1 MLNTLIVLSQHDIE
15 AIHHTSLTILRD
27 LGVSLPSQEV
37 LGALVEAGADVDLDH
52 KVARIPERLVVEA
65 IERAGK
71 RYILY
76 GRDPDRTA
84 CFGYGDFVL
93 VSSPGQF
100 AWVDEDGN
108 QRRSPTQED
117 ARAGIR
123 ASDALEH
130 IDIAGA
136 MGMALDIPA
145 EYRDVWMA
153 AESVKGSTK
162 PTHVWVANG
171 RTLEYIL
178 RIYET
183 VTGGREAH
191 RQRPMIAAFVEPIS
205 PLCFSET
212 GLEILS
218 TCARY
223 GLPVGFGPMVQA
235 GATGPATLA
244 GTLALENAE
253 ILAGIVLAQTFG
265 PGVPV
270 CYGGIPHIMDMRSS
284 QISFG
289 SPEQGLMAIAMTQMA
304 RHYGLPVYINV
315 GLSDS
320 KRVDAQSGLE
330 RGMTLLMGAL
340 AGADTF
346 GHMGILGADQA
357 GSLEQLIVDN
367 EMAAYVKRVLR
378 GFSVDEDTL
387 ALDVIRKVGIGGN
400 FLGEAHTRQHFR
412 QELWL
417 PSASPFDFTLRRRS
431 GQAQDKLRA
440 GPIAFDRRRW
450 EEWWAD
456 GARTMADWARERKV
470 QVLAEHHP
478 PPPEPELAREIDDIV
493 AAARRDLLK

>member
-1 MLNTLIVLSQHDIE
+1 MLNTLTILAHSDIE

-27 LGVSLPSQEV
+27 VGVRLPSQEV
-37 LGALVEAGADVDLDH
+37 LEALAEAGADVDLDH
-52 KVARIPERLVVEA
+52 RVARIPERLVVEA
-65 IERAGK
+65 LERAGK

-76 GRDPDRTA
+76 GRDPERTA
-84 CFGYGDFVL
+84 RFGYGDFVL

-100 AWVDEDGN
+100 AWVDEDGD
-108 QRRSPTQED
+108 QRRQPTQED

-123 ASDALEH
+123 VGDALEH
-130 IDIAGA
+130 IDIVGA
-136 MGMALDIPA
+136 IGLATDVPA

-153 AESVKGSTK
+153 AELVKGSTK

-171 RTLEYIL
+171 RTLAYIL
-178 RIYET
+178 RIYEAL
-183 VTGGREAH
+183 VGGREAH

-205 PLCFSET
+205 PLQFPET
-212 GLEILS
+212 GLEILV

-235 GATGPATLA
+235 GATGPTTLA

-289 SPEQGLMAIAMTQMA
+289 SPEQALMAVAMTQMA
-304 RHYGLPVYINV
+304 GHYGLPVYINV

-320 KRVDAQSGLE
+320 KRVDVQSGLE

-378 GFSVDEDTL
+378 GFSVDEETL
-387 ALDVIRKVGIGGN
+387 ALDVVRQVGIGGN
-400 FLGEAHTRQHFR
+400 FLGEAHTHAHFR
-412 QELWL
+412 QELWF
-417 PSASPFDFTLRRRS
+417 PV
-431 GQAQDKLRA
+431 
-440 GPIAFDRRRW
+440 AFDRRRW
-450 EEWWAD
+450 AEWWAD
-456 GARTMADWARERKV
+456 GARTMVDWARERKAHI
-470 QVLAEHHP
+470 LAEHRP
-478 PPPEPELAREIDDIV
+478 PAPAPDLVREIDAIV
-493 AAARRDLLK
+493 AAARRDLLM

>member
-1 MLNTLIVLSQHDIE
+1 MLDAWTVLAQRDIE
-15 AIHHTSLTILRD
+15 AIHNISLAILRD
-27 LGVSLPSQEV
+27 LGVSLPSREV
-37 LGALVEAGADVDLDH
+37 LDALAQAGADVDLNH
-52 KVARIPERLVVEA
+52 QVVRIPERLVVEA

-71 RYILY
+71 RYVLH
-76 GRDPDRTA
+76 GRGPDQTA
-84 CFGYGDFVL
+84 RFGYGDCVL

-100 AWVDEDGN
+100 ACVDEDGG
-108 QRRSPTQED
+108 QRRQPTQKD
-117 ARAGIR
+117 ARAGICV
-123 ASDALEH
+123 ADALEH
-130 IDIAGA
+130 IDIVGA
-136 MGMALDIPA
+136 VGQAMDVPA
-145 EYRDVWMA
+145 EYRDVWLA
-153 AESVKGSTK
+153 AELVKGSPK
-162 PTHVWVANG
+162 PTHVWVANS

-178 RIYET
+178 RIYEA

-191 RQRPMIAAFVEPIS
+191 RRRPMIAAFVEPIS
-205 PLCFSET
+205 PLRFPET
-212 GLEILS
+212 GLEILV

-289 SPEQGLMAIAMTQMA
+289 SPEQGLMAVVMTQMA
-304 RHYGLPVYINV
+304 RYYDLPVYVNV

-320 KRVDAQSGLE
+320 KRVDVQSGLE

-357 GSLEQLIVDN
+357 GSLEQLIADN

-387 ALDVIRKVGIGGN
+387 ALDVIRQVGIGGN
-400 FLGEAHTRQHFR
+400 FLGESHTYDHFR
-412 QELWL
+412 QELWF
-417 PSASPFDFTLRRRS
+417 PT
-431 GQAQDKLRA
+431 
-440 GPIAFDRRRW
+440 AFDRRRW
-450 EEWWAD
+450 DEWWAD
-456 GARTMADWARERKV
+456 GARTMADWAHEHKV
-470 QVLAEHHP
+470 QILEEHHP
-478 PPPEPELAREIDDIV
+478 TAPDPDLIREIDSIVV
-493 AAARRDLLK
+493 AAQRDLLEQ

>member
-1 MLNTLIVLSQHDIE
+1 MPNLDYLARHDIE
-15 AIHHTSLTILRD
+15 AIHDTSLTILRD
-27 LGVSLPSQEV
+27 VGVNLPNQE
-37 LGALVEAGADVDLDH
+37 ALDALAEAGADIDLNH
-52 KVARIPERLVVEA
+52 QVARIPERLVAEA
-65 IERAGK
+65 LERAGK
-71 RYILY
+71 QYILY
-76 GRDPDRTA
+76 GRDPERTA
-84 CFGYGDFVL
+84 RFGYGDPETGFVL

-100 AWVDEDGN
+100 AWVDEDGGP
-108 QRRSPTQED
+108 RRQPTRED
-117 ARAGIR
+117 AHAGIR
-123 ASDALEH
+123 VGDALEH
-130 IDIAGA
+130 IDIVGA

-145 EYRDVWMA
+145 EYRDVWLA

-162 PTHVWVANG
+162 PTHVWVTNG
-171 RTLEYIL
+171 RSLTYIL
-178 RIYET
+178 RIYEA
-183 VTGGREAH
+183 VMGGREAH
-191 RQRPMIAAFVEPIS
+191 RQRPMIAAFIEPIS
-205 PLCFSET
+205 PLRFPET
-212 GLEILS
+212 GLEILIA
-218 TCARY
+218 CARY

-289 SPEQGLMAIAMTQMA
+289 SPEQGLMAVAMTQIA
-304 RHYGLPVYINV
+304 HHYGLPVYINV

-330 RGMTLLMGAL
+330 RGMTLLVGAL

-378 GFSVDEDTL
+378 GFAVDEEAL
-387 ALDVIRKVGIGGN
+387 ALDVIQKVGIGGN
-400 FLGEAHTRQHFR
+400 FLGEAHTHRHFR
-412 QELWL
+412 RELWF
-417 PSASPFDFTLRRRS
+417 PT
-431 GQAQDKLRA
+431 
-440 GPIAFDRRRW
+440 AFDRRRW

-456 GARTMADWARERKV
+456 GARTMADWAHERKA
-470 QVLAEHHP
+470 QILTEHRPLA
-478 PPPEPELAREIDDIV
+478 PEPDLVREIDGIV
-493 AAARRDLLK
+493 AAARRELLG

>member
-1 MLNTLIVLSQHDIE
+1 MLNTWTVLAQQDLE
-15 AIHHTSLTILRD
+15 TIHHTSLTILRD
-27 LGVSLPSQEV
+27 VGVSLPNREV
-37 LGALVEAGADVDLDH
+37 LDALARAGADVDLDH
-52 KVARIPERLVVEA
+52 QVARIPEQSVVEA

-71 RYILY
+71 QYVLY
-76 GRDPDRTA
+76 GRDPEQTA
-84 CFGYGDFVL
+84 RFGHGDFVL

-100 AWVDEDGN
+100 AWVDEDGS
-108 QRRSPTQED
+108 QRRQPTQED
-117 ARAGIR
+117 ARTGIR
-123 ASDALEH
+123 VGDALEH
-130 IDIAGA
+130 IDIVGA
-136 MGMALDIPA
+136 MGTALDIPA

-171 RTLEYIL
+171 RTLAYIL
-178 RIYET
+178 RIYEA

-205 PLCFSET
+205 PLRFPET
-212 GLEILS
+212 GLDILV

-223 GLPVGFGPMVQA
+223 GLPIGFGPMVQA

-289 SPEQGLMAIAMTQMA
+289 SPEQGLMAVAMTQMA
-304 RHYGLPVYINV
+304 HHYGLPVYINV

-320 KRVDAQSGLE
+320 KRVDIQSGLE

-357 GSLEQLIVDN
+357 GSLEQLIADN

-387 ALDVIRKVGIGGN
+387 ALDVIRQVGIGGN
-400 FLGEAHTRQHFR
+400 FLGESHTYDHFR
-412 QELWL
+412 QELWF
-417 PSASPFDFTLRRRS
+417 PT
-431 GQAQDKLRA
+431 
-440 GPIAFDRRRW
+440 AFDRRRW
-450 EEWWAD
+450 DEWWAD
-456 GARTMADWARERKV
+456 GARTMADWAHEHKV
-470 QVLAEHHP
+470 QILEEHHP
-478 PPPEPELAREIDDIV
+478 TAPDPDLIREIDSIVV
-493 AAARRDLLK
+493 AAQRDLLEQ

>member
-1 MLNTLIVLSQHDIE
+1 MLNTLTILTQHDIE
-15 AIHHTSLTILRD
+15 AIHHTSLSILCD
-27 LGVSLPSQEV
+27 LGVNLPSQEV
-37 LGALVEAGADVDLDH
+37 LDALVEAGADVDFNH
-52 KVARIPERLVVEA
+52 QVARIPERLVVES
-65 IERAGK
+65 IEQAGK

-76 GRDPDRTA
+76 GRDPERTA
-84 CFGYGDFVL
+84 RFGYGDFVL

-100 AWVDEDGN
+100 AWVDEDGG
-108 QRRSPTQED
+108 QRRQPTQED

-123 ASDALEH
+123 VSDALEH
-130 IDIAGA
+130 MDIVGA
-136 MGMALDIPA
+136 LGMALDIPA

-153 AESVKGSTK
+153 AELIKGSTK

-171 RTLEYIL
+171 RTLAYIL
-178 RIYET
+178 RIYEA
-183 VTGGREAH
+183 VTGGRKAH
-191 RQRPMIAAFVEPIS
+191 RRRPMIAAFIEPVS
-205 PLCFSET
+205 PLRFPET
-212 GLEILS
+212 GLEILV

-223 GLPVGFGPMVQA
+223 GLPVAFGPMVQA

-244 GTLALENAE
+244 GTLAVENAE
-253 ILAGIVLAQTFG
+253 ILAGIVLAQIFG

-304 RHYGLPVYINV
+304 RYYGLPVYINV

-378 GFSVDEDTL
+378 GFSVDEETL
-387 ALDVIRKVGIGGN
+387 ALDVIQKVGIGGN
-400 FLGEAHTRQHFR
+400 FLGEAHTRDHFL

-417 PSASPFDFTLRRRS
+417 
-431 GQAQDKLRA
+431 
-440 GPIAFDRRRW
+440 PIAFDRRRW
-450 EEWWAD
+450 DEWWGD
-456 GARTMADWARERKV
+456 GARTMAGWARERKA
-470 QVLAEHHP
+470 QILAEHHP
-478 PPPEPELAREIDDIV
+478 TAPEPELTREIDGIV
-493 AAARRDLLK
+493 SAARRDLLK

>member
-1 MLNTLIVLSQHDIE
+1 MLNQWAVLTQRDIE

-27 LGVSLPSQEV
+27 VGVSLPNRE
-37 LGALVEAGADVDLDH
+37 ALDALAVAGADVDFKH
-52 KVARIPERLVVEA
+52 QVARIPERLVVDS

-71 RYILY
+71 QYILY
-76 GRDPDRTA
+76 GRDPQRTA
-84 CFGYGDFVL
+84 RFGYGDFVL

-100 AWVDEDGN
+100 AWVDEDGGP
-108 QRRSPTQED
+108 RRQPTQED
-117 ARAGIR
+117 TRAGILV
-123 ASDALEH
+123 SDALEH
-130 IDIAGA
+130 IDIVGA

-153 AESVKGSTK
+153 AELVKNSSK

-171 RTLEYIL
+171 RSLEYIL
-178 RIYET
+178 RIYEA
-183 VTGGREAH
+183 VVGGRQAH
-191 RQRPMIAAFVEPIS
+191 RQRPMIAAFIEPIS
-205 PLCFSET
+205 PLRFPET
-212 GLEILS
+212 GLEILI

-223 GLPVGFGPMVQA
+223 GLPIAFGPMVQA

-253 ILAGIVLAQTFG
+253 ILAGIVLAQVFG

-270 CYGGIPHIMDMRSS
+270 CYGGIPHIMDMRTS

-289 SPEQGLMAIAMTQMA
+289 SPEQGLMAVAMTQIA
-304 RHYGLPVYINV
+304 RYYGLPVYINV

-357 GSLEQLIVDN
+357 ASLEQLIVDN
-367 EMAAYVKRVLR
+367 EMAAYIKRVLR
-378 GFSVDEDTL
+378 GFEVNEDTL

-400 FLGEAHTRQHFR
+400 FLGEVHTRRHFR

-417 PSASPFDFTLRRRS
+417 PT
-431 GQAQDKLRA
+431 
-440 GPIAFDRRRW
+440 AFDRWRW
-450 EEWWAD
+450 DEWWAN
-456 GARTMADWARERKV
+456 GAKSMADWARERKA
-470 QVLAEHHP
+470 QILAEHHP
-478 PPPEPELAREIDDIV
+478 PALPPDLARELDDIV
-493 AAARRDLLK
+493 AAARRQ

>member
-1 MLNTLIVLSQHDIE
+1 VLNTWTVLAQQDLE
-15 AIHHTSLTILRD
+15 TIHHTSLTILRD
-27 LGVSLPSQEV
+27 VGVSLPNREV
-37 LGALVEAGADVDLDH
+37 LNALARAGADVDLDQQ
-52 KVARIPERLVVEA
+52 VARIPERLVVEA

-71 RYILY
+71 QYILY
-76 GRDPDRTA
+76 GRDPEQTA
-84 CFGYGDFVL
+84 RFGYGDFVL

-100 AWVDEDGN
+100 AWVDEDGS
-108 QRRSPTQED
+108 QRRQPTQKD

-123 ASDALEH
+123 VGDALEH
-130 IDIAGA
+130 IDIVGA

-171 RTLEYIL
+171 RTLAYIL
-178 RIYET
+178 HIYEA

-205 PLCFSET
+205 PLRFPET
-212 GLEILS
+212 GLDILV

-223 GLPVGFGPMVQA
+223 GLPIGFGPMVQA

-289 SPEQGLMAIAMTQMA
+289 SPEQGLMAVAMTQMA
-304 RHYGLPVYINV
+304 HHYGLPVYINV

-320 KRVDAQSGLE
+320 KRVDIQSGLE

-357 GSLEQLIVDN
+357 GSLEQLIADN

-387 ALDVIRKVGIGGN
+387 ALDVIRQVGIGGN
-400 FLGEAHTRQHFR
+400 FLGEAHTYDHFR
-412 QELWL
+412 QELWF
-417 PSASPFDFTLRRRS
+417 PT
-431 GQAQDKLRA
+431 
-440 GPIAFDRRRW
+440 AFDRRRW
-450 EEWWAD
+450 DEWWAD
-456 GARTMADWARERKV
+456 GARTMADWAHEHKV
-470 QVLAEHHP
+470 QILEGHHP
-478 PPPEPELAREIDDIV
+478 TAPDPDLVREIDSIV
-493 AAARRDLLK
+493 AAARRDLLEQ

>member
-27 LGVSLPSQEV
+27 LGVRLPSQEV

-52 KVARIPERLVVEA
+52 KVARIPERLVVGA

-100 AWVDEDGN
+100 AWVDEESS
-108 QRRSPTQED
+108 QRRPPTQED

-123 ASDALEH
+123 VSDALEH
-130 IDIAGA
+130 IDIVGA
-136 MGMALDIPA
+136 MGMALDI
-145 EYRDVWMA
+145 
-153 AESVKGSTK
+153 ESVKGSTK

-178 RIYET
+178 RIYEA

-191 RQRPMIAAFVEPIS
+191 RQRPMIAAFIEPVS
-205 PLCFSET
+205 PLRFSET
-212 GLEILS
+212 GLEILV

-223 GLPVGFGPMVQA
+223 GLPVAFGPMVQA

-253 ILAGIVLAQTFG
+253 ILAGIVLAQTFLAQTLG

-289 SPEQGLMAIAMTQMA
+289 SPEQGLMAVAMTQMA

-378 GFSVDEDTL
+378 GFSVDEETL
-387 ALDVIRKVGIGGN
+387 ALDVIQKVGIGGN
-400 FLGEAHTRQHFR
+400 FLGEAHTRDHFL
-412 QELWL
+412 QEMWL
-417 PSASPFDFTLRRRS
+417 
-431 GQAQDKLRA
+431 
-440 GPIAFDRRRW
+440 PIAFDRRRW
-450 EEWWAD
+450 EEWWAN
-456 GARTMADWARERKV
+456 GARTMADWAHERKI
-470 QVLAEHHP
+470 QILAEHHP
-478 PPPEPELAREIDDIV
+478 PPLEPELAREIDGIV
-493 AAARRDLLK
+493 AVVRRDLLE